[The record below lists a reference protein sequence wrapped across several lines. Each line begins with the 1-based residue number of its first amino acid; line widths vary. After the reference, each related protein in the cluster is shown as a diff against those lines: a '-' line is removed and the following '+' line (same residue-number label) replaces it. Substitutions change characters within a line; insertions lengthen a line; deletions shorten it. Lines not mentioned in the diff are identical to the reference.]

1 MRGFDSVWPNPHSG
15 KAKYWFLIEWW
26 LTVEGFVL
34 VDNHGFT
41 RKPGIP
47 HVNSIVFLW
56 GFETAPGS
64 DDEETEADVEATKQ
78 GDVVAQPLE
87 SVQEKRRCPNRGDS
101 DTPRVEVEDDELED
115 EEDDD
120 GKTLVSDTNGTES
133 EIS

>member
-1 MRGFDSVWPNPHSG
+1 MTTSAPSRVSTSAFF
-15 KAKYWFLIEWW
+15 Y
-26 LTVEGFVL
+26 TVDDL
-34 VDNHGFT
+34 RPSTIHLL
-41 RKPGIP
+41 R
-47 HVNSIVFLW
+47 

-78 GDVVAQPLE
+78 GNVVAQPLE

-120 GKTLVSDTNGTES
+120 GKTLVSDTDGTES